1 MFEVLLKPLEG
12 EELEAWE
19 KLRASMN
26 AHLRANPPTL
36 WDIKE
41 PPVPN
46 AFSNI
51 MGDHMF
57 HATDTYMAAVKAKL
71 EEMKCTQ

>member
-1 MFEVLLKPLEG
+1 MFKALEG
-12 EELEAWE
+12 AELETWE
-19 KLRASMN
+19 KLRAQTN
-26 AHLRANPPTL
+26 AYLRANPPTL

-71 EEMKCTQ
+71 EETECTQ